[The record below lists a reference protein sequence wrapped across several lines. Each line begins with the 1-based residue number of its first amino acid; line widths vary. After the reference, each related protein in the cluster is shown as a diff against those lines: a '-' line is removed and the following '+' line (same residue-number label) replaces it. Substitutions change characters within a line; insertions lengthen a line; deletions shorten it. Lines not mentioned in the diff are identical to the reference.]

1 MQGASTVVVAFVLAA
16 AVPAASSAQQ
26 APGLGLPPLPP
37 VVPTV
42 PAPELQATSVPVP
55 SVPQA
60 RVPDVRATGL
70 TAPRVPAVSALRAP
84 SVDIPRSVTGASGP
98 VAPGASGRA
107 TGADAPGQEPSGTA
121 ARVSA
126 PGLPPG
132 SARRAARASARVRT

>member
-60 RVPDVRATGL
+60 RVPDGQATGL
-70 TAPRVPAVSALRAP
+70 TAPRVPAVPALRAP
-84 SVDIPRSVTGASGP
+84 SVDIPNP
-98 VAPGASGRA
+98 
-107 TGADAPGQEPSGTA
+107 
-121 ARVSA
+121 
-126 PGLPPG
+126 
-132 SARRAARASARVRT
+132 